1 MKFTSEDL
9 MKAMGLQI
17 GDIIEI
23 FIPASCQEEKYEI
36 CQRNNDDLIY
46 AKSVKYGIQVQLYS
60 LISDYTQYKILQ
72 KPKRVGENIC
82 NRNCPT
88 CPCIF
93 VCNEEVN
100 AVNKNL
106 YEVLDDGIKTFLN
119 FNGSLQSQVYNA
131 IKEDLEDI
139 IARTKEILE
148 ELE

>member
-9 MKAMGLQI
+9 MKAMGLQV

-23 FIPASCQEEKYEI
+23 FLCSSCQYEKYEI

-60 LISDYTQYKILQ
+60 LISDYTQYKILPR
-72 KPKRVGENIC
+72 PKRVGENIC
-82 NRNCPT
+82 NGNCPT

-100 AVNKNL
+100 AVNKTL
-106 YEVLDDGIKTFLN
+106 YEVLDEGIKTFVNLN
-119 FNGSLQSQVYNA
+119 VSLKNQVYNA
-131 IKEDLEDI
+131 IKEQLD
-139 IARTKEILE
+139 KEVKE
-148 ELE
+148 